1 MVGGNVRKVT
11 EEGDV
16 IRLRVRGTGSEHYDE
31 CDVRIKKDGSR
42 TDWFK
47 NALGKTELSVWWQG
61 NRLFAKLGELS
72 GFEFEKVGNSSNGAH
87 I

>member
-16 IRLRVRGTGSEHYDE
+16 IRLRVRGTGGEHYDE
-31 CDVRIKKDGSR
+31 CDVRIKNEERAK
-42 TDWFK
+42 WFK
-47 NALGKTELSVWWQG
+47 NALGKVAVSVWWQG
-61 NRLFAKLGELS
+61 GKLFATFGELS
-72 GFEFEKVGNSSNGAH
+72 GYEFTKVGNSSNAAH